1 MKKIINIVLLS
12 AFVTVLSISCNKDGD
27 PTPPRAISF
36 GKIAT
41 RVESVS
47 EIEEFSVWATVSSI
61 GSTDVSYEPFFINER
76 VYRDP
81 VGSDNWT
88 YDDTKYWIDNTLF
101 NFVAAYPYDEAGDIF
116 TFENNAIEL
125 SVSETPSVVDYLMA
139 THETNTGA
147 DDFDF
152 SAPVPLQFKHMLTN
166 VSLNIWRDEGKHK
179 NDDMRVKKV
188 TLSNICKGGTYS
200 SALKAW
206 TPTSDKKLTLSYE
219 DNNLSDSDKIGAVII
234 KNDGTLEAS
243 GGDPLTPLFAEQ
255 QQPLLLLIPQTI
267 DGSNSVSLKI
277 EYELKRQNA
286 ADWESAELETILP
299 SITWKSGQRYT
310 YNVVLSSVTDITV
323 YYIQTKVDP
332 WGTPQ
337 VGGTVIIK

>member
-27 PTPPRAISF
+27 PTPPKAISF
-36 GKIAT
+36 GNVAT
-41 RVESVS
+41 RAALSD
-47 EIEEFSVWATVSSI
+47 IQNDGFGVWALI
-61 GSTDVSYEPFFINER
+61 NNAEYTDHPLMNN
-76 VYRDP
+76 VYVQYNGVAWEYSP
-81 VGSDNWT
+81 EE
-88 YDDTKYWIDNTLF
+88 YWIADTRF
-101 NFVAAYPYDEAGDIF
+101 SFVATYPYDRAETNFKLDSG
-116 TFENNAIEL
+116 EVKL

-139 THETNTGA
+139 TEEVDTAAEGFPEEA
-147 DDFDF
+147 
-152 SAPVPLQFKHMLTN
+152 VELQFKHMLTN
-166 VSLNIWRDEGKHK
+166 VSLNIWRDEAKHT
-179 NDDMRVKKV
+179 NDQMRVRKV
-188 TLSNICKGGTYS
+188 TLSNISKGGEYS
-200 SALKAW
+200 SSTNTWA
-206 TPTSDKKLTLSYE
+206 PTGEKLTLSYE
-219 DNNLSDSDKIGAVII
+219 NDAVADTDNIGAAMIQD
-234 KNDGTLEAS
+234 NGTLQT
-243 GGDPLTPLFAEQ
+243 GGISSKPFAEQ
-255 QQPLLLLIPQTI
+255 LLIPQTI
-267 DGSNSVSLKI
+267 GESNSVSLKI